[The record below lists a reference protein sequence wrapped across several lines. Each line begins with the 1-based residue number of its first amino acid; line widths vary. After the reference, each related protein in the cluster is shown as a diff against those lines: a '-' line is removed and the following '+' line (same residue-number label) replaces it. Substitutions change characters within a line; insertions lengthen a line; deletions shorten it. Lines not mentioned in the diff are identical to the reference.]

1 MHSHP
6 RYKALHRRAFM
17 IAPSGEGGGG
27 DGAKGGTM
35 REGIPGGRD
44 KEVGYINRIQQL
56 QDTNPMPQSFFS

>member
-1 MHSHP
+1 MGG
-6 RYKALHRRAFM
+6 RGGGDWEGKGRK
-17 IAPSGEGGGG
+17 GGGG
-27 DGAKGGTM
+27 GGTI